1 MTVGSLSVII
11 TILSGLA
18 AGVKWLSNYFG
29 DASIL
34 RRLQLKIERMRGRA
48 EVEKERLLRSY
59 ERIDAE
65 PDKTGKDL
73 LDSVNDKL
81 EGKE

>member
-29 DASIL
+29 DSAVL
-34 RRLQLKIERMRGRA
+34 RRLLLSIERQKGRA
-48 EVEKERLLRSY
+48 EVEKERLLRAY
-59 ERIDAE
+59 DRIDHD
-65 PDKTGKDL
+65 PDKTGQEL
-73 LDSVNDKL
+73 LDDVNRKL
-81 EGKE
+81 DGKE